1 MNRGLFLLALAA
13 LTACASSASIRWA
26 SPTDFALD
34 IVDNPAQQHFD
45 LTLTSKATEPL
56 CLSKEAWPDK
66 AGLPLGFDGA
76 TLITSTGPKEL
87 LPTGSAYCPGGCGE
101 VRVESGQSVRG
112 VLPYAAFG
120 DAAAIA
126 ADSKRSLSFE
136 IHPYICSR

>member
-1 MNRGLFLLALAA
+1 MNRGLSLLTLAA

-26 SPTDFALD
+26 PPTDFALE
-34 IVDNPAQQHFD
+34 IADNPTQQHFV
-45 LTLTSKATEPL
+45 LTLTSKAAEPL
-56 CLSKEAWPDK
+56 CLSKEAWPAE

-76 TLITSTGPKEL
+76 TLNTSTGPQEL

-126 ADSKRSLSFE
+126 ADSTRSLSFE